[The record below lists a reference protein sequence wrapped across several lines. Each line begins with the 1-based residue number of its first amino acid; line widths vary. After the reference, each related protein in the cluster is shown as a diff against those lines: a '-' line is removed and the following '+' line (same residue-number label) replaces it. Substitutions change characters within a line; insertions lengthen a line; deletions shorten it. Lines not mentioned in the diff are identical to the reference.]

1 MRIFI
6 VKPTK
11 KEIVGQRLKD
21 ARVKRHLTIQQV
33 ANATGISA
41 AAISSYE
48 NGKRYPSNVSLFRL
62 TEFYV
67 IPRNEIVGETA

>member
-21 ARVKRHLTIQQV
+21 ARIKRHLTIQQV

-41 AAISSYE
+41 SAISCYE
-48 NGKRYPSNVSLFRL
+48 NGKRYPTNVSLFRL
-62 TEFYV
+62 SEYYV
-67 IPRNEIVGETA
+67 IPRKDIVGENA